1 MDSVIFPGRF
11 LALWTRKL
19 APCMRT
25 LYRPI
30 LVAVELFETCRSVYW
45 DATGDGTRRM
55 AFAAVLLRTAC
66 A

>member
-1 MDSVIFPGRF
+1 VIFPGRF

-30 LVAVELFETCRSVYW
+30 LVAVELFETCRSVY
-45 DATGDGTRRM
+45 
-55 AFAAVLLRTAC
+55 
-66 A
+66 